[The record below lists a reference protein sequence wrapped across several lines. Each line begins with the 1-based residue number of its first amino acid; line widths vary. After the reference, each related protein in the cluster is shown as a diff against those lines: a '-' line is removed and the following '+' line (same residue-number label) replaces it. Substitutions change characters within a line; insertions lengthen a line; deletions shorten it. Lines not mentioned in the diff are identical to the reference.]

1 MDRGT
6 KIVATLGPAS
16 QDEAIVTSMVK
27 AGVNVFRLNFSHGSY
42 TDHAKSIDMV
52 RHVSKILVRP
62 ICLMQDLQGPKI
74 RIGNL
79 IKETVKLEAGQSFT
93 LTTKSLI
100 GNENLVSVDY
110 PDLLASVAPGN
121 RILLDDGNL
130 ELQVVEVQ
138 DDKVLTLVTLGGH
151 LKPHKGVNL
160 PGAKLSLS
168 ALTLKDEADLAFG
181 LEKGID
187 AIALSFVRYAADIY
201 KIRQEIARIAPHRR
215 ETPIIAKL
223 ERPEALENLDEIVD
237 AADGVMVARGDLGVE
252 LSPQAVPI
260 AQKQIIAAAN
270 RHAKVVITATQMLE
284 TMITNRRPTRAE
296 ASDVANA
303 IFDGTDAV
311 MLSGETAIGRY
322 PVESVEMMDLI
333 IRQAEAHLTEWGHWD
348 GDLREEAAGLITMG
362 EVTHDDALSIT
373 SAARELAHDRNV
385 AAIAVFTQTGRTA
398 LLMSKARPRIPIL
411 AFTPVQSTFNRL
423 PLFWGVLPYLVP
435 FADSLES
442 MLESVERAIITSTS
456 IQAGQQVVLISGFP
470 VGAMCPPNLAMLHT
484 IRGIQA

>member
-1 MDRGT
+1 MNRST

-16 QDEAIVTSMVK
+16 QDDSIFTGMVR
-27 AGVNVFRLNFSHGSY
+27 AGLNVVRLNFSHGTY
-42 TDHAKSIDMV
+42 ADHARSVEMV
-52 RHVSKILVRP
+52 RRVSENLARP
-62 ICLMQDLQGPKI
+62 ICLLQDLQGPKI
-74 RIGNL
+74 RVG
-79 IKETVKLEAGQSFT
+79 EFTSDTVKLEAGQRFI
-93 LTTKSLI
+93 LTTASVL
-100 GNENLVSVDY
+100 GNKNLVSVDY
-110 PDLLASVAPGN
+110 QDLPASVSPGN

-130 ELQVVEVQ
+130 ELRVIEIRGDQ
-138 DDKVLTLVTLGGH
+138 VLTEVTSGGI
-151 LKPHKGVNL
+151 LKSHKGVNL
-160 PGAKLSLS
+160 PGARIALS
-168 ALTLKDEADLAFG
+168 ALTPKDEADLAFG
-181 LEKGID
+181 LENGVD
-187 AIALSFVRYAADIY
+187 AVALSFVRYASDIHQLRRVISRISPER
-201 KIRQEIARIAPHRR
+201 KEI
-215 ETPIIAKL
+215 PIIAKL
-223 ERPEALENLDEIVD
+223 ERPEALENLDEIID

-311 MLSGETAIGRY
+311 MLSGETAVGKY
-322 PVESVEMMDLI
+322 PIESVEMMDLI
-333 IRQAEAHLTEWGHWD
+333 ICQAEEHLTEWGHWE
-348 GDLREEAAGLITMG
+348 GDLRDEAVGITTLG

-411 AFTPVQSTFNRL
+411 AFTPVKRTYNRL
-423 PLFWGVLPYLVP
+423 PMMWGVFPHLVP

-442 MLESVERAIITSTS
+442 MLESVEKAIISSTS
-456 IQAGQQVVLISGFP
+456 IQADQQVVLISGFP
-470 VGAMCPPNLAMLHT
+470 VGALCPPNLALLHT
-484 IRGIQA
+484 IRGKSA